1 MFVAV
6 AVLSLAAATWY
17 AARTLRDFDRQ
28 QTRRDLADRARLLT
42 DDVARLLADNE
53 SGRMDELCKRWGEQ
67 AAMRVTV
74 IRSDGRVVGD
84 TIEAPIRME
93 NHADRP
99 EFIAAMQEGVGS
111 AERPSSTAGEAY
123 LYVAVA
129 VRRGE
134 QTLGVLRLSVPATV
148 VDDAVRSFVLQIVI
162 GGLAA
167 AAAAAGLGYWLA
179 RRLAR
184 PLELLRTGAERFAR
198 GELTHKLPTSDT
210 IEIATLAETLNQM
223 AAALDERIR
232 ALVRQRNEADAVLA
246 SMVEG
251 VIAVDSHERI
261 LSMNQVCRRLL
272 ALDPA
277 RAQGRALPE
286 VVRNPQLQQLVGEV
300 LGTGEP
306 AREEIALQQPQPRFL
321 DAQGSALRDAAG
333 RQIGV
338 LVVLHDVTQ
347 LRKLES
353 VRRDF
358 VANVSH
364 ELRTPIT
371 SIKGFV
377 ETLLDGA
384 LAQPDDA
391 RRFLEIV
398 AVQTDRLGAII
409 EDLLMLSRIEQEAEK
424 AEIALEPGRIRPVM
438 DAAAA
443 VCQIKAQEKQIRLEV
458 DCDDALQATIN
469 PPLLEQA
476 LVNLIDNAVKY
487 SAAGQTVRLAA
498 EAADDEVQIHVRDC
512 GCGIPREHL
521 PRIFERFYR
530 VDKARSRKLGGT
542 GLGLAIVKHIAQ
554 SHGGRATVES
564 ALGQGSTFTLHL
576 PARPPG

>member
-1 MFVAV
+1 
-6 AVLSLAAATWY
+6 
-17 AARTLRDFDRQ
+17 
-28 QTRRDLADRARLLT
+28 
-42 DDVARLLADNE
+42 
-53 SGRMDELCKRWGEQ
+53 
-67 AAMRVTV
+67 
-74 IRSDGRVVGD
+74 
-84 TIEAPIRME
+84 
-93 NHADRP
+93 
-99 EFIAAMQEGVGS
+99 
-111 AERPSSTAGEAY
+111 
-123 LYVAVA
+123 
-129 VRRGE
+129 
-134 QTLGVLRLSVPATV
+134 VPATV